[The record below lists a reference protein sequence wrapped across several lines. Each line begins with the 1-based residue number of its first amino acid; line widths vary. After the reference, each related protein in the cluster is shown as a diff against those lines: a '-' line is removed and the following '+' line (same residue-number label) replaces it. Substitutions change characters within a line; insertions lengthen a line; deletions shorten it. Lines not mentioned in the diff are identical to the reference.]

1 MDDYTILQLKSLKTK
16 QSFLES
22 NWEEKN
28 YLFQL
33 KVIPRFHQDFSE
45 IIPESE
51 KQLGNERKKRPRKI
65 VNDIFKKLS
74 TKLHPDKG
82 GDKELFQQ
90 ANEAKENNNLSEL
103 LDIANEVNVRIEDTE
118 DMIPILQERNHITQ
132 NKIDMIEKSLAWQ
145 WYFYDD
151 EEKEKAKPIF
161 LDILKKIKI
170 KKQHNLDKSAVI
182 KKYNLSRKQVDLIDS
197 YILKLTK
204 SNQIHNLVGPSTIDV
219 AWDRHINDSLQLSG
233 FIKKKSASIIDLGTG
248 AGLPGV
254 ILHIFGYLNILL
266 IDSKMKKI
274 NFIKE
279 FAHEQKLEIKTI
291 CTRVEKI
298 KNQKF
303 DFIICR
309 AFAPLAKLLDYS
321 RFFSKKNT
329 IF

>member
-1 MDDYTILQLKSLKTK
+1 M
-16 QSFLES
+16 
-22 NWEEKN
+22 
-28 YLFQL
+28 
-33 KVIPRFHQDFSE
+33 
-45 IIPESE
+45 
-51 KQLGNERKKRPRKI
+51 
-65 VNDIFKKLS
+65 
-74 TKLHPDKG
+74 
-82 GDKELFQQ
+82 
-90 ANEAKENNNLSEL
+90 
-103 LDIANEVNVRIEDTE
+103 
-118 DMIPILQERNHITQ
+118 
-132 NKIDMIEKSLAWQ
+132 
-145 WYFYDD
+145 
-151 EEKEKAKPIF
+151 
-161 LDILKKIKI
+161 
-170 KKQHNLDKSAVI
+170 DKSAVI

-197 YILKLTK
+197 YIVKLTK

-233 FIKKKSASIIDLGTG
+233 FIEKKSASIIDLGTG

-309 AFAPLAKLLDYS
+309 AFAPLVKLLDYS
-321 RFFSKKNT
+321 RFFTIKNT
-329 IF
+329 SLLFLKGRSVKKEIQDAKKSYSFEYDLYPSQSEGDGYVLKINKYKKL